1 MRTRGVQL
9 RGGPP
14 VPHYSGGVKEFVVYT
29 GLRIL
34 LFLAALGVVLGLWV
48 PLAGEA
54 NLLAAFVIALVV
66 SGIGSYFLL
75 NGPREALAQRV
86 DARARA
92 ATSRFEEM
100 RAREDL
106 DQEQDREQDRE

>member
-34 LFLAALGVVLGLWV
+34 LFLAALGVVLV
-48 PLAGEA
+48 A
-54 NLLAAFVIALVV
+54 
-66 SGIGSYFLL
+66 SGIVTIQKGDPTVWPIADS
-75 NGPREALAQRV
+75 PDAQ
-86 DARARA
+86 
-92 ATSRFEEM
+92 
-100 RAREDL
+100 
-106 DQEQDREQDRE
+106 